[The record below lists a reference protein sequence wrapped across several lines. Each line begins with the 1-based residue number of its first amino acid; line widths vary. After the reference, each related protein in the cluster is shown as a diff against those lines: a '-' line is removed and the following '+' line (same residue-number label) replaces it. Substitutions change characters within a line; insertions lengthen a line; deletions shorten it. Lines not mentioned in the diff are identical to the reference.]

1 MKIIK
6 EYKIEEANLFKRNT
20 QNGPEYYVSYNKKEY
35 PLKSKS
41 WEEAQK
47 EAEEIMHKINP
58 RIVVD

>member
-1 MKIIK
+1 MEVKRFKVEI
-6 EYKIEEANLFKRNT
+6 ADLFKRNT

-35 PLKSKS
+35 PLKAKS

-58 RIVVD
+58 EIVVD